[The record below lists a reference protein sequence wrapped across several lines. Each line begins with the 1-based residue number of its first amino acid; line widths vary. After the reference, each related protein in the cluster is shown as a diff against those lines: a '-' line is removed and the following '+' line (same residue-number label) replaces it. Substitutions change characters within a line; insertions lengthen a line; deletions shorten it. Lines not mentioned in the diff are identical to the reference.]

1 MVGKFDTHFHI
12 RAAEREKT
20 AVLWLTAV
28 DRAMRGEMGRKRP
41 LVLVLPPPP
50 PPLPASS
57 ISIVLSPFS
66 N

>member
-1 MVGKFDTHFHI
+1 MVGKFDPHLHI

-20 AVLWLTAV
+20 VVLWLTAV

-50 PPLPASS
+50 LPASS